1 MSDTSP
7 KFVPIDEEAKHQI
20 MHHCRFG
27 KANGA
32 TDETFDPG
40 PEIDVL
46 AFNFLR
52 LLFADFVLRGVDMP
66 FVGAPPI
73 GVIPC
78 DAKRL
83 QQRLQLQKDR
93 ILPSPEDVRQHG
105 ATVVIDGMP

>member
-1 MSDTSP
+1 M
-7 KFVPIDEEAKHQI
+7 
-20 MHHCRFG
+20 R
-27 KANGA
+27 
-32 TDETFDPG
+32 
-40 PEIDVL
+40 

-52 LLFADFVLRGVDMP
+52 MLFADFVLLGVDMP

-93 ILPSPEDVRQHG
+93 ILPAPEDVGQYRP
-105 ATVVIDGMP
+105 TVVIDRLPQPPWLRFLPHVTLHLIQF